1 MSRRIEV
8 APWGDGASRE
18 FTIAAAVHWARHIG
32 RYLHPTIGV
41 DEWSLHPVG
50 TPTRLPVAPPARK
63 AIYIAVDSDDDALY
77 VGRVHRT
84 SCAALSERFRNHH
97 AIPCHAASLW
107 VLPCT
112 DDCPLIIIDRFERQM
127 IGAYQPPYNIQHCR
141 QTRASV
147 GTSGCR

>member
-77 VGRVHRT
+77 VGARPPHELRCAVRAVQKSPRHPVPRRVT
-84 SCAALSERFRNHH
+84 LGAAVH
-97 AIPCHAASLW
+97 
-107 VLPCT
+107 
-112 DDCPLIIIDRFERQM
+112 
-127 IGAYQPPYNIQHCR
+127 
-141 QTRASV
+141 
-147 GTSGCR
+147 